1 MEEIRQFAL
10 NPTLSA
16 FQAWRKLRNTSTALL
31 PSCNHPARLGRSDHK
46 SERPLFFEHKKF
58 TLPRLILSGIILIN
72 WCVAKVEVCDERVSV
87 ADKRQTKYIFVTGG
101 VLSGLGKGIT
111 AASIGTIL
119 KARGF
124 SVNIQKCDPYLN
136 TDAGTMNPAEHGEVF
151 VTKDG
156 AETDLDLGHYERFL
170 DEELTR
176 SSSLM
181 NGRIYANVLADER
194 AGKYL
199 GKTVQIIPHI
209 TNEVVKGIIEAG
221 HNYDFHIVEIG
232 GTVGD
237 IESLAFLEAIRQVR
251 RKVGHE
257 NTLYVHVVYLP
268 YLEASHEIKT
278 KPAQNTVRD
287 LREAGILADIIVARA
302 ERPVS
307 QKVLHKLSLFCDVDE
322 GGIVPMPTAKTVY
335 EVPLLLE
342 EYGLGD
348 YITNKVGLKTK
359 KAKLGDWQRL
369 VELIKHPDHKALRIG
384 VVAKYMENED
394 TYLCVF
400 EAIKAAGWANRI
412 QPEICWI
419 DAEKIEADPS
429 LLEGYDGLV
438 VPGGFGSRGV
448 EGKIMAGRYAMDN
461 NVPYL
466 GLCLGMQTAVIAVA
480 RKAGL
485 DGANTTE
492 VDPDAKHPVIDIM
505 ADQKDVTNK
514 GGTMR
519 LGNYPCVLTK
529 GTHSAKAYDAKQIDE
544 RHRHRYE
551 FNNAY
556 RDQLTAAGLII
567 AGLSPNKKL
576 VEIIEI
582 ADHPFFV
589 ASQFHPEFKSRP
601 PRPHQHFDGFIKA
614 TV

>member
-1 MEEIRQFAL
+1 
-10 NPTLSA
+10 
-16 FQAWRKLRNTSTALL
+16 
-31 PSCNHPARLGRSDHK
+31 
-46 SERPLFFEHKKF
+46 
-58 TLPRLILSGIILIN
+58 
-72 WCVAKVEVCDERVSV
+72 VAE
-87 ADKRQTKYIFVTGG
+87 KRQTKFIFVTGG

-119 KARGF
+119 KSRGF

-176 SSSLM
+176 ASSLM

-209 TNEVVKGIIEAG
+209 TGEVMRGILEAG
-221 HNYDFHIVEIG
+221 EGFDFHIVEIG

-237 IESLAFLEAIRQVR
+237 IESLAFLEAIRQLR

-307 QKVLHKLSLFCDVDE
+307 QKVIHKLSLFCDVDE

-342 EYGLGD
+342 EAGIGD
-348 YITNKVGLKTK
+348 YITTKLGLKTR
-359 KAKLGDWQRL
+359 KAKLTDWRHL
-369 VELIKHPDHKALRIG
+369 VDLIKHPDHRQLKIG

-419 DAEKIEADPS
+419 DAEKIDANPE
-429 LLEGYDGLV
+429 LLDGYDGLI

-448 EGKIMAGRYAMDN
+448 EGKIAAGRYAMDHN
-461 NVPYL
+461 IPYL
-466 GLCLGMQTAVIAVA
+466 GLCLGMQTAVIALA
-480 RKAGL
+480 RRAGL
-485 DGANTTE
+485 AGANTTE
-492 VDPDAKHPVIDIM
+492 VDIDTPHPVIDIM
-505 ADQKDVTNK
+505 ADQKDVVDL

-519 LGNYPCVLTK
+519 LGNYPCVLAK
-529 GTHSAKAYDAKQIDE
+529 DTHSAKAYGAKQVDE

-556 RDQLTAAGLII
+556 RETLTAAGLII

-576 VEIIEI
+576 VEIIEV
-582 ADHPFFV
+582 ANHPFFV

-601 PRPHQHFDGFIKA
+601 NRPHPLFDSFVQAAYKQRLQA
-614 TV
+614 AK